1 MPKKNDYV
9 NIKYTSRDF
18 ESIKTDLVEYAK
30 RYYPNTYKDFSDA
43 SFGSLLFDTVA
54 YVGDILS
61 YYVDYNVNES
71 FLDTALE
78 YDNIRKHARS
88 LGYKFAGIPTSYGTA
103 AIFVLVPS
111 NSDGTAPDTAY
122 LPILKRGASFRST
135 EGGTFSLTEDID
147 FNSPDTEVVA
157 ARFDSSTGQTTY
169 FAVRAHGQVSSG
181 VFQVAEANLT
191 NASYERFRKIRVG
204 ANDISEIV
212 SVFDSNGNEYY
223 EVDYLSQEVVFLETT
238 NQDAASDGV
247 RSILKPYVA
256 TRRFVVEQDDTGTY
270 VQFGFGSE
278 EVDDQSG
285 LAEPSRVSLNLHG
298 RRQITNSSFDP
309 TKMLGTNKLGV
320 SPQGTT
326 LRIIYKVND
335 SANVNAS
342 ANTMTDVISSEFRFI
357 DMETLSSSE
366 LGLIQGSIEVTNEEA
381 ISGDVAEYSAEEL
394 KVRAKTHY
402 AAQGRAVTKQDYE
415 SLVYNMPA
423 KFGAI
428 KRASIIND
436 PSATNRRMA
445 MYVMSEA
452 SDGSLVSSNT
462 VIKQNLKNWISTYRS
477 MNDIIDIIDAKIIN
491 FGVDFSILTDRRK
504 NTQDVL
510 DLATQEVKDLFSET
524 LYIGEPL
531 YITNIYN
538 ALSKLDGVVD
548 VKKVKVFNK
557 TGGAYSTNA
566 LDFDEVMSR
575 DGTFLK
581 VPDNVILELK
591 TPDSDIKGVAR

>member
-1 MPKKNDYV
+1 M
-9 NIKYTSRDF
+9 
-18 ESIKTDLVEYAK
+18 
-30 RYYPNTYKDFSDA
+30 
-43 SFGSLLFDTVA
+43 
-54 YVGDILS
+54 
-61 YYVDYNVNES
+61 
-71 FLDTALE
+71 
-78 YDNIRKHARS
+78 
-88 LGYKFAGIPTSYGTA
+88 
-103 AIFVLVPS
+103 
-111 NSDGTAPDTAY
+111 
-122 LPILKRGASFRST
+122 
-135 EGGTFSLTEDID
+135 
-147 FNSPDTEVVA
+147 
-157 ARFDSSTGQTTY
+157 
-169 FAVRAHGQVSSG
+169 
-181 VFQVAEANLT
+181 
-191 NASYERFRKIRVG
+191 
-204 ANDISEIV
+204 
-212 SVFDSNGNEYY
+212 
-223 EVDYLSQEVVFLETT
+223 
-238 NQDAASDGV
+238 
-247 RSILKPYVA
+247 
-256 TRRFVVEQDDTGTY
+256 
-270 VQFGFGSE
+270 
-278 EVDDQSG
+278 
-285 LAEPSRVSLNLHG
+285 
-298 RRQITNSSFDP
+298 
-309 TKMLGTNKLGV
+309 
-320 SPQGTT
+320 
-326 LRIIYKVND
+326 RIIYKVND

-394 KVRAKTHY
+394 KVSAKTHY